1 MCVTILSAGRSIPS
15 GLTDGAAAVPSMVR
29 NGPRRAAVATPRQ
42 EVRAQSGGEEIIM
55 SRRRKVYKK
64 EEKVDSRYGS
74 PAVARL
80 ISTVMK
86 RGKKSLA
93 ERIVY
98 TAIDKSREGSDS
110 VDPLEVLNK
119 ALENVR
125 PRLEVKSRRVGGA
138 TYQVPMEVAPAR
150 QVSLAMRW
158 IVQYADN
165 RRGMP
170 MADSLAQE
178 IKDAAAGQGNA
189 IKKRED
195 THKMA
200 QANRAFAHFRW

>member
-1 MCVTILSAGRSIPS
+1 
-15 GLTDGAAAVPSMVR
+15 
-29 NGPRRAAVATPRQ
+29 
-42 EVRAQSGGEEIIM
+42 M

-64 EEKVDSRYGS
+64 EEKLDSRYGS
-74 PAVARL
+74 AAVARL

-110 VDPLEVLNK
+110 VDPLEILNK

-138 TYQVPMEVAPAR
+138 TYQVPMEVAPRR
-150 QVSLAMRW
+150 QISLAMRW
-158 IVQYADN
+158 IVQYAEK
-165 RRGMP
+165 RKGVRVAPARGGG
-170 MADSLAQE
+170 D
-178 IKDAAAGQGNA
+178 K
-189 IKKRED
+189 
-195 THKMA
+195 
-200 QANRAFAHFRW
+200 